1 MLQGSPW
8 SRAQTAIDV
17 RLSILSAMAMAWA
30 SQGDSLEAREVLRL
44 ALLPRE
50 RLVLLADRADEV
62 GDARPEEARELAVGH
77 AAVLDDVV
85 ERPGGDHLVVEPVAG
100 EDGRDARHVADV
112 GDVDAG
118 VLALLIAVPHRG
130 VVERALEE
138 RRHRGISPVSMR
150 IVPVSVLC
158 TGHRLAISTRR
169 ARCSSVSDAP
179 SSFSRRCMTNAPS
192 R

>member
-1 MLQGSPW
+1 
-8 SRAQTAIDV
+8 
-17 RLSILSAMAMAWA
+17 MAWA
-30 SQGDSLEAREVLRL
+30 SQGDSWKRARYCVLRSSHGQ
-44 ALLPRE
+44 

-62 GDARPEEARELAVGH
+62 GHARPEEARELAVGH

-100 EDGRDARHVADV
+100 EDGRDAGHVAHV